1 MIDCFS
7 TRIFRHGGYR
17 TEMIRRSFKDV
28 VIGLV
33 VGYIFGVKA
42 FNLTSSLPY
51 CRLLSLRPFPRRP
64 LDSTDRKSM
73 KLCFDL
79 LISNMKTTKC

>member
-42 FNLTSSLPY
+42 FNLKPAVLSVMVSATPSSVGFHRSQKHEIEL
-51 CRLLSLRPFPRRP
+51 
-64 LDSTDRKSM
+64 
-73 KLCFDL
+73 
-79 LISNMKTTKC
+79 

>member
-42 FNLTSSLPY
+42 FNLKPAV
-51 CRLLSLRPFPRRP
+51 LSVMV
-64 LDSTDRKSM
+64 SEM
-73 KLCFDL
+73 EKLMMEKLVLQFCLTIHTFGA
-79 LISNMKTTKC
+79 N